1 MSVRILFIG
10 VVIFLVAFALP
21 VSACDVESSKQNA
34 SVDTLMPNVSA
45 IERHVGQLAY
55 NPLSVKDGQ
64 KHGSHKDGSDCCEDG
79 CFRTM
84 ANCNHVSTLAC
95 FSHSHLALNYAEQYD
110 FISLAV
116 PVGIYSPPYRPPIA

>member
-1 MSVRILFIG
+1 
-10 VVIFLVAFALP
+10 
-21 VSACDVESSKQNA
+21 
-34 SVDTLMPNVSA
+34 MPNVSA

-79 CFRTM
+79 CFCTM